1 MWCPCY
7 QQKGNVNHSTMQ
19 PFQVLG
25 KKSCY
30 GRVCVFVCNE
40 RLQVRFERG
49 VYNSVEAAGSAVV
62 TRYNNQEVNVTVSD
76 RGCELE
82 QSV

>member
-1 MWCPCY
+1 
-7 QQKGNVNHSTMQ
+7 MQ

-25 KKSCY
+25 KKNL
-30 GRVCVFVCNE
+30 VMEECVFVCNE
-40 RLQVRFERG
+40 RLQVRFEHG